1 MQQKIRNQAF
11 VLAQTKQLDMAEK
24 LQNLAKRVKSGDKE
38 NLEAQAA
45 LIYFQTTF
53 GSDFRRWQEN
63 AINAH
68 LNYAYTVLRSA
79 IARSLVLYGWLPTL
93 GLFHH
98 SELNPFNLADDMI
111 EPFRPLVDLM
121 VWELWQDDK
130 LADSLT
136 PHTKQ
141 KLVGLLHYQMRFQDQ
156 TFSTLAAIDRTIG
169 SLQNAISQKDP
180 SLLKLPEILPLK
192 EHQYE

>member
-1 MQQKIRNQAF
+1 
-11 VLAQTKQLDMAEK
+11 
-24 LQNLAKRVKSGDKE
+24 
-38 NLEAQAA
+38 
-45 LIYFQTTF
+45 
-53 GSDFRRWQEN
+53 
-63 AINAH
+63 
-68 LNYAYTVLRSA
+68 
-79 IARSLVLYGWLPTL
+79 GWLPTL

-121 VWELWQDDK
+121 VWQLWQGDK

-136 PHTKQ
+136 PYTKQ